1 MRLPEA
7 TSILFAL
14 MPGVVLSQTL
24 IWPTD
29 ASRLLTST
37 FGEYRPGRI
46 HAGIDIKTWGR
57 EGYRVYAV
65 DSGYLWRLRISPYGY
80 GKAIYLKLDD
90 GRIVVYAHLKRFAGE
105 IQRIARREQRR
116 KGRFS
121 IDKYFP
127 PDQIR
132 VEKGQLIAYTGSSGA
147 GPPHLHFEIRDEW
160 NRPLNPLS
168 QGLFIK
174 DTLPPVITRV
184 SFSPLSYGSWING
197 DIIPQILDVSKRS
210 RSLYVLKD
218 TVRVWGEV
226 GVGISCYDRADGS
239 DNCFSVYKTELWL
252 DGGLIFRRSYDRFRY
267 SQTRLVEL
275 DRDYRLMRWGEGL
288 FYKLYRDPENDLPF
302 YGSFPPGAGI
312 LKGSS
317 LGHGVHTFTIRV
329 YDFYDNCSQLKGT
342 ILIEEPLS
350 TPGGRVYVDGGDNG
364 DLKLALEKT
373 FLDDFVRVRLTFN
386 RPLVR
391 FPYVVLSARNQRV
404 IEMHPKGPGEFIGAF
419 PLNVETDGL
428 VRLEVYAQD
437 VAGNREVFCD
447 EFRLRRIPP
456 EEGGEVSSSDG
467 RCFVYFPR
475 NSVYRPLFGRIEK
488 IHTEGEGYDF
498 RSSIYAVEPHDVP
511 LRRKIR
517 VRIVYP
523 VDEPQPD
530 KLGLYFLNTSGRWV
544 FLGNELDVGKGS
556 IGGRAL
562 SLEKFALI
570 RDIEPPLIFCLFPR
584 DSSHIRLR
592 KPTIKIAI
600 KDELSGIGGEEDII
614 LKLDGQKLIAEYDP
628 EKGVVFHEV
637 EVPLSLGQHRIWAW
651 AKDRSNNITQKTFIF
666 WVVK

>member
-1 MRLPEA
+1 MRLPKA

-14 MPGVVLSQTL
+14 TPGVVLSQSL

-29 ASRLLTST
+29 ASRFLTSA
-37 FGEYRPGRI
+37 FGEYRPGHI

-80 GKAIYLKLDD
+80 GKAIYLKLYD

-105 IQRIARREQRR
+105 IQRIAELEQRR
-116 KGRFS
+116 RGRFS
-121 IDKYFP
+121 IDKYFA

-147 GPPHLHFEIRDEW
+147 GPPHLHFEIRDGL

-184 SFSPLSYGSWING
+184 SFSPLSYGSWIND
-197 DIIPQILDVSKRS
+197 DIMPQILDVSKRS
-210 RSLYVLKD
+210 LSQYVLKD
-218 TVRVWGEV
+218 TVRIWGEI
-226 GVGISCYDRADGS
+226 GLEISCYDKADGS

-252 DGGLIFRRSYDRFRY
+252 DGDLIFARSYDRFRY

-312 LKGSS
+312 LKSGS
-317 LGHGVHTFTIRV
+317 LGDGVHTFTIRV
-329 YDFYDNCSQLKGT
+329 YDFYDNWSQLKGT

-350 TPGGRVYVDGGDNG
+350 TPGGRVYVDGGGDG
-364 DLKLALEKT
+364 DLKLTLEKT
-373 FLDDFVRVRLTFN
+373 FLDDFVRVGLTFN

-391 FPYVVLSARNQRV
+391 FPYVVLSANNQRV
-404 IEMHPKGPGEFIGAF
+404 IEIHSKGPREFIGAF
-419 PLNVETDGL
+419 PLNAETNGL
-428 VRLEVYAQD
+428 IRLEVYAQD
-437 VAGNREVFCD
+437 VAGNREVFYD
-447 EFRLRRIPP
+447 EFRLQRILP
-456 EEGGEVSSSDG
+456 EEGGEVFSSDR

-475 NSVYRPLFGRIEK
+475 NSVYRALFGRIEK
-488 IHTEGEGYDF
+488 IHREEKGYDF
-498 RSSIYAVEPHDVP
+498 RSGIYAVEPYDVP
-511 LRRKIR
+511 LREKIW
-517 VRIVYP
+517 VRIAYP

-530 KLGLYFLNTSGRWV
+530 KLGLYFLNTSGRWI
-544 FLGNELDVGKGS
+544 FLGNELDVGEGS

-570 RDIEPPLIFCLFPR
+570 RDIEPPEIFCLFPR
-584 DSSHIRLR
+584 DSSYIHLR
-592 KPTIKIAI
+592 KPRIKIVV
-600 KDELSGIGGEEDII
+600 KDDLSGIGDEEHIV

-628 EKGVVFHEV
+628 EKEMVFYEV
-637 EVPLSLGQHRIWAW
+637 RVPLSLGQHRIWVW